1 MTSGVRLPPGEAA
14 ARKAERI
21 KARAEAGKQLRT
33 EDRQVRDEQAKA
45 RYLKAIAEWGTLTKG
60 CQAAKVTPPTV
71 LQWREHDLSFAIQE
85 KQARDA
91 LVDNL
96 EAEAIRRGVTGVQRP
111 VYQAGHL
118 VGYQVEYSDLL
129 LQLLLRANKP
139 EKYSNKSEVTVT
151 QVIKTVSGVNPAD
164 VL

>member
-14 ARKAERI
+14 ERREARHKARLEAERT
-21 KARAEAGKQLRT
+21 LRT
-33 EDRQVRDEQAKA
+33 EDRQKRDEQAKQ
-45 RYLKAIAEWGTLTKG
+45 RYLKAVALWGTVTKG
-60 CQAAKVTPPTV
+60 CEAAKVTAPTI
-71 LQWREHDLSFAIQE
+71 LQWREHDETFAIRE

-91 LVDNL
+91 LVDSL
-96 EAEAIRRGVTGVQRP
+96 EAEAVRRGVTGVQRP

-139 EKYSNKSEVTVT
+139 EKYSTKTDVTVT